1 MILTRD
7 LIFFDAETTGVNAA
21 TDKIVELSATKLF
34 KTTGTKQ
41 TKTWRINPEIEIPKG
56 ASDVHGITNEDV
68 VLCPK
73 FKEVAPEVYHF
84 FKDCDLAGFNSDEFD
99 IPLMLSEFKRAGFSF
114 LDWEHETIDVLK
126 LHRKKNPN
134 TLSALYKIYT
144 GEELENAHNAN
155 NDVVATET
163 ILSHILDIH
172 FEKTTTS
179 SEIANLIQGDK
190 KKYDIAG
197 KLYLNKEN
205 IVCWNFGKF
214 IDKPINHDIGFLNWV
229 LAKDFPEQ
237 TKELL
242 KEIINK

>member
-1 MILTRD
+1 M
-7 LIFFDAETTGVNAA
+7 
-21 TDKIVELSATKLF
+21 
-34 KTTGTKQ
+34 
-41 TKTWRINPEIEIPKG
+41 
-56 ASDVHGITNEDV
+56 
-68 VLCPK
+68 
-73 FKEVAPEVYHF
+73 
-84 FKDCDLAGFNSDEFD
+84 
-99 IPLMLSEFKRAGFSF
+99 
-114 LDWEHETIDVLK
+114 
-126 LHRKKNPN
+126 HRKKNPN
-134 TLSALYKIYT
+134 TLSALYKFYT